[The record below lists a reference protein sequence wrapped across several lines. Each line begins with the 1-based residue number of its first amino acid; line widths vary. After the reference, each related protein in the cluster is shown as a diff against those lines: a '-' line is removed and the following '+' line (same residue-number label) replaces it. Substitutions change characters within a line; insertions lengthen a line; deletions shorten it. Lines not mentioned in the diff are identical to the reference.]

1 MFREVTNTKALSQQA
16 VLASLVVV
24 GGCNSQ
30 TSTARGIQVEPHSA
44 GAVVESPSLLLAL
57 L

>member
-24 GGCNSQ
+24 GGCNSR